1 MDAEDKQVEIT
12 KQNLHKVVP
21 AAPQGELQGPKP
33 VKVSN
38 PILITRP
45 AGVPTTCAKCGAP
58 VHRTPSA
65 VPFKGGPYQGGFL
78 CGDCWVL
85 DWEGNPDIAAD
96 GPTRQWLS
104 EEARRIKMRRA
115 GGAST
120 LYQDGVNHVYLTQ
133 RGTVLIDLVR
143 LPFGGPD
150 EYDPER
156 VKTLLML
163 LMAIAEKAPGFGPEA
178 KETPPKPASPPA

>member
-1 MDAEDKQVEIT
+1 
-12 KQNLHKVVP
+12 
-21 AAPQGELQGPKP
+21 
-33 VKVSN
+33 
-38 PILITRP
+38 
-45 AGVPTTCAKCGAP
+45 
-58 VHRTPSA
+58 
-65 VPFKGGPYQGGFL
+65 
-78 CGDCWVL
+78 
-85 DWEGNPDIAAD
+85 
-96 GPTRQWLS
+96 
-104 EEARRIKMRRA
+104 MRRA

-133 RGTVLIDLVR
+133 RGTVLIDMAR